1 MLGSRDGAHTGAR
14 GSLQTLL
21 QGLPITY
28 ATYGDPNVK
37 IVRVSRE
44 ESVDAK

>member
-1 MLGSRDGAHTGAR
+1 MEHTPA
-14 GSLQTLL
+14 LAAVCTTLL

-28 ATYGDPNVK
+28 ATYDDPNVK